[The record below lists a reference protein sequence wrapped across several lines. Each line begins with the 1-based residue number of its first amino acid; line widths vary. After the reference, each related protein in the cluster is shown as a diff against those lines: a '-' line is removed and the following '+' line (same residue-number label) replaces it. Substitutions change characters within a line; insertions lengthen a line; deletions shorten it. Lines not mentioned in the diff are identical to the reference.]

1 MKRDNVDKLPFGR
14 KRVKCPV
21 CSIPLIVV
29 ERHGIELDYCMTC
42 KGIWFDAGELN
53 LLSHAL
59 EIETDLPDIMSLEAV
74 QTQEKERPC
83 PRCDKKMDK
92 VRLQEVTID
101 RCRQSHG
108 LWFDW
113 GELGQVLERSSAAES
128 GGAHV
133 IKFLSETIR
142 VGERS

>member
-1 MKRDNVDKLPFGR
+1 M
-14 KRVKCPV
+14 KCPV

-29 ERHGIELDYCMTC
+29 ERHGIELDFCLTC
-42 KGIWFDAGELN
+42 KGIWFDAGELK

-59 EIETDLPDIMSLEAV
+59 EIKADLPDIMSLEAM

-92 VRLQEVTID
+92 VRMAEVTID

-113 GELGQVLERSSAAES
+113 GELGQVLEKSAAAGA
-128 GGAHV
+128 GGGQM

-142 VGERS
+142 LGERS